1 MRNIAPKFHIH
12 CHIYVLL
19 PFNTSIFKIPSV
31 QKNINN
37 ELEDQFIIMQASDDK
52 LASEFTK
59 MNSDTKKRD
68 YEFNYMRYDMNK
80 NKTMLTNMMSHK
92 HNYSP
97 YNTDKPKA
105 QDPSTAVPFNKNI
118 PQLEVENYTKL
129 M

>member
-59 MNSDTKKRD
+59 MKYDMKKID
-68 YEFNYMRYDMNK
+68 SKYNKMKYDMN
-80 NKTMLTNMMSHK
+80 
-92 HNYSP
+92 
-97 YNTDKPKA
+97 
-105 QDPSTAVPFNKNI
+105 
-118 PQLEVENYTKL
+118 
-129 M
+129 